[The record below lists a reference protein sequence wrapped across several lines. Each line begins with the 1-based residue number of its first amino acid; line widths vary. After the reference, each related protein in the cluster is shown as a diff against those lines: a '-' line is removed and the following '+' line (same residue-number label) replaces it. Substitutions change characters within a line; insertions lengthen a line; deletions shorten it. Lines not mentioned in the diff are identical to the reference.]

1 MHPVHASVSQLRVTL
16 WHAATRWLCP
26 LSQTVSVVCAV
37 HVSCG
42 PGGCLACRGGP
53 FMLCPPAGFTSDGP
67 CTCWWTFRGSRQ
79 LGSYDCTRPKSCGA
93 RFGCCACFEAA
104 ACACPRG
111 GGVACFRLQL
121 PKLGGAGVMSR
132 EAPHTCCLTLA
143 PLWAA
148 LEFIS
153 GSELL
158 SSARM
163 CCAACL
169 STGKTTAS
177 PTTMLCEQLS
187 APHCTAQ
194 TNLHAFKACL
204 PLNKLCAC

>member
-111 GGVACFRLQL
+111 GGGGLLQAAAAKARRCRCHVKGGPAYVLLDSCPVVGSSGVHLWFRVA
-121 PKLGGAGVMSR
+121 K
-132 EAPHTCCLTLA
+132 
-143 PLWAA
+143 
-148 LEFIS
+148 
-153 GSELL
+153 
-158 SSARM
+158 
-163 CCAACL
+163 
-169 STGKTTAS
+169 
-177 PTTMLCEQLS
+177 
-187 APHCTAQ
+187 
-194 TNLHAFKACL
+194 
-204 PLNKLCAC
+204 

>member
-1 MHPVHASVSQLRVTL
+1 MHLCHSSGLRCGMLPLGGFVPCPKLYQWCVLCMCPVARAAAWLAEAARSCCALLQALHPMGRALVGGRLGDPVSWAVM
-16 WHAATRWLCP
+16 
-26 LSQTVSVVCAV
+26 TVRALKAV
-37 HVSCG
+37 G
-42 PGGCLACRGGP
+42 PGLDVAPVLRRQPAHALGG
-53 FMLCPPAGFTSDGP
+53 
-67 CTCWWTFRGSRQ
+67 W
-79 LGSYDCTRPKSCGA
+79 
-93 RFGCCACFEAA
+93 
-104 ACACPRG
+104 
-111 GGVACFRLQL
+111 GVACFRLQL

-158 SSARM
+158 SSARV